1 MLRRFDRRAAGALA
15 LLSLLTACSYQVGY
29 RPDYVPPERPPYIA
43 HGKILIVLPKD
54 ESQFVYKGGPASSVG
69 DYTTLTIPIGQIL
82 RDISDK
88 IFTACFADGVE
99 FANDRSA
106 GKDYVVALQPNLK
119 SFLYR
124 YAQVIDTGFSRE
136 NPDRWIVPEVEV
148 TLNVSAYDSRG
159 ELLLRHRYE
168 SGVVAGKE
176 YRTTTRPADR
186 INQTLHATLSR
197 LMVQV
202 ADDLR
207 PLLIGHCKVEDI
219 APPS

>member
-1 MLRRFDRRAAGALA
+1 MLRHFDLRAAGALA
-15 LLSLLTACSYQVGY
+15 LLSMLTACSYQVGY

-106 GKDYVVALQPNLK
+106 GKQRSQPARDAGRFRTVAAAELAHGHGSHGRGLG
-119 SFLYR
+119 R
-124 YAQVIDTGFSRE
+124 VAARCG
-136 NPDRWIVPEVEV
+136 
-148 TLNVSAYDSRG
+148 SA
-159 ELLLRHRYE
+159 
-168 SGVVAGKE
+168 
-176 YRTTTRPADR
+176 
-186 INQTLHATLSR
+186 
-197 LMVQV
+197 
-202 ADDLR
+202 
-207 PLLIGHCKVEDI
+207 
-219 APPS
+219 